1 MTPLVRTL
9 EVPWPAGGPGRGR
22 SGGPGRAHGRL
33 AARFRGVRHSTE
45 SFIASVYVGPVDP
58 NDEDA
63 LARREP
69 AGTIAMYGHGTV
81 YGDQAALDD
90 ALPAFDVD
98 VDLTGAL
105 GTTRPVDGRLLLT
118 IVVRDLDDRLR
129 PAGWL
134 RFDEVTVSAFP

>member
-1 MTPLVRTL
+1 MTSLVRTV
-9 EVPWPAGGPGRGR
+9 EVPWPRGRGR
-22 SGGPGRAHGRL
+22 GRV

-58 NDEDA
+58 TDDEA
-63 LARREP
+63 LARRES

-98 VDLTGAL
+98 VDLTGSL
-105 GTTRPVDGRLLLT
+105 GRTGPDDGMILLS

-129 PAGWL
+129 PASWL
-134 RFDEVTVSAFP
+134 RFDGVTVSAFP